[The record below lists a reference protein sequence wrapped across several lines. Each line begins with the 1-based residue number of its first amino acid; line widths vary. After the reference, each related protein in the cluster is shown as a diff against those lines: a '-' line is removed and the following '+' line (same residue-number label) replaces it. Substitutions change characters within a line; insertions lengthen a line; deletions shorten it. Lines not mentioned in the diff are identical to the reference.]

1 MRTGGAALSP
11 TGLSPAVA
19 GRSRTVRLALRL
31 LTPAPGGSPVRAPLQ
46 PPPGIGLPPT
56 EPGGFGLV
64 PVRSPLLRESLVL
77 SLPRGTEMFQF
88 PRCPRAGLCVQPAV
102 TSHDGG
108 RVAPFGDPRISLL
121 GGSPRRFVAL
131 PRPSSAPSAEASTA
145 RLYSAWPVPGPAL
158 RRVCGATCVSAA
170 RACDSGCVCLVGWLV
185 LVSVPPGRHP
195 AGRPAGGGLS
205 VAGGVVRRW
214 VVLRPTAACDGK
226 AVRPARP
233 SPDGMAGLAAP
244 GTSMPCRPHRA
255 AVVPCVA
262 SLRGASL
269 RGT

>member
-1 MRTGGAALSP
+1 
-11 TGLSPAVA
+11 
-19 GRSRTVRLALRL
+19 
-31 LTPAPGGSPVRAPLQ
+31 
-46 PPPGIGLPPT
+46 
-56 EPGGFGLV
+56 
-64 PVRSPLLRESLVL
+64 
-77 SLPRGTEMFQF
+77 MFQF

-185 LVSVPPGRHP
+185 GWCWSPCHPADTRP
-195 AGRPAGGGLS
+195 AGRPEGVCLWLVVWFVGGWFCVRPLRVMAKPCDRPGHHLTAWRAWQRQAPACHAVPTAQLS
-205 VAGGVVRRW
+205 CLALRRFAVRR
-214 VVLRPTAACDGK
+214 VAALDLLYCLLRTIF
-226 AVRPARP
+226 
-233 SPDGMAGLAAP
+233 SW
-244 GTSMPCRPHRA
+244 
-255 AVVPCVA
+255 
-262 SLRGASL
+262 
-269 RGT
+269 